1 MTLSRTTLSH
11 PVLALIVFTLL
22 GFVGIFTIKNVA
34 IGLFPEVDYPYVT
47 ISTTYTNAGPEAVE
61 KTVTKVLESS
71 LVSVSGLK
79 SMTSSSSE
87 GSSRISLEFNYG
99 TDIEQAVDDVRQKLD
114 RVSRNLPDN
123 AGSPTI
129 FKMDSNSMPILR
141 IAIRGNRSASDL
153 KQIAED
159 NIVDIL
165 EQADGVAQAS
175 VSGGKT
181 KIVRVE
187 LEQNRLAAYGL
198 TVSSVSSALAKQNL
212 ELGGGKLNEGQKDY
226 VVRTTGEFNSVEE
239 INNTVITT
247 INGYD
252 VKLSDLGKAF
262 LGYADATSE
271 VYINGE
277 PGVYVSVT
285 KQSGSN
291 SVTVANNVY
300 EKMDQLNDVL
310 PNDISMTILRDD
322 TDSIRETINTLV
334 ESAYEGLILAVIV
347 LFIFLQ
353 NIKSTIIIGISI
365 PLSIVITLLAMS
377 FAGIT
382 LNMMTMTGLIL
393 GVGMIVDASIVMIDN
408 IYAYRS
414 RGAKPKIAAIL
425 GSQEMVT
432 SVISGNL
439 TTICVFV
446 PFLLYMKELGMM
458 GQMFK
463 GIIFTIVIALVS
475 SLLVAIFLV
484 PVLAGVFL
492 PLTNRNEKPVKSKF
506 FRTLYGSFENV
517 LRFITKAY
525 RKVLRAALTY
535 KAVTLVIAVCLLVIS
550 ISLIPTLR
558 VNMMPNGKDDSVT
571 LNITM
576 PIGTPLKETKVV
588 ALAFEDIIKNEIQGY
603 KFITTSIGTGGRG
616 FGNSGTYKSSIEI
629 RLPPS
634 AEQIDTAMSIQQK
647 LRAHFNDFAGAN
659 FSFSAGMRGQMTG
672 DDIDIAIRSDDLDAA
687 LSIADKIKAVMDSI
701 ADIGEPSVDTERGLP
716 QVEVVIDRERAYA
729 FGVDVTSVAK
739 EINYAING
747 VTSTEY
753 RNAGKEYDVI
763 VMYKPEDRQN
773 VVDLESMYVQGK
785 NGKVSVS
792 NFASLRRGL
801 GPVTISRENQTR
813 IVHVTASIVSQ
824 TNANVV
830 EDMIKEGIAN
840 TFIIPEGV
848 TVSYEGSWKDVTE
861 QMKMYV
867 SIIALAIILVFGVM
881 AATYESFKAPLI
893 NLATIPFLII
903 GVVILYK
910 IINQPL
916 SIMAM
921 VGLIMLVGI
930 VVNNGIILV
939 DYTNLLRDRGISMFE
954 ACLEAG
960 SSRLRPV
967 LMTTL
972 TTILGM
978 LPMCF
983 ATQGMSAMV
992 QPIGIAVVGG
1002 LTSSTFVTLL
1012 VIPVLYS
1019 IVMKKSEKTE
1029 ASKIK
1034 IDYTGVGK
1042 AKISR
1047 AAVESVVEK
1056 TPSEKVEKAKVDS
1069 AGQEDSDDKNEAVL
1083 KRLDYIQHM
1092 IKTMQDSLD

>member
-1 MTLSRTTLSH
+1 MTLSRATLSH

-187 LEQNRLAAYGL
+187 LEQNRLAAYDL

-300 EKMDQLNDVL
+300 EKMDQLKDVL

-525 RKVLRAALTY
+525 RKVLRTALTY

-634 AEQIDTAMSIQQK
+634 AQQIDTAMTIQQK
-647 LRAHFNDFAGAN
+647 LRAHFNDFAGAS

-716 QVEVVIDRERAYA
+716 QVEVVIDRERAYT

-813 IVHVTASIVSQ
+813 IVHVKASIVSQ

-1019 IVMKKSEKTE
+1019 IVMKKSEKAE

-1042 AKISR
+1042 PRSSNTR
-1047 AAVESVVEK
+1047 LETK
-1056 TPSEKVEKAKVDS
+1056 TEPVTQD
-1069 AGQEDSDDKNEAVL
+1069 DSDDKNEAVL